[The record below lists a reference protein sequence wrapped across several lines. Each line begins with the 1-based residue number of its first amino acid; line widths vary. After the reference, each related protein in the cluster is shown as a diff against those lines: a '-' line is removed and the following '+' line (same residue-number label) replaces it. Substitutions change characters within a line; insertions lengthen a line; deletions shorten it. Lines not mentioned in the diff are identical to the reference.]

1 MRHEEVLSWKR
12 KSCYQKERAEIFGGD
27 IMRKDG
33 LANITSTEQENVRG
47 RWEETYQIR
56 LVGQVQ
62 QSQRDVEKE
71 QVLPK
76 AKGRKMWRAMIA
88 QIVKK
93 YNRRTGNIVLV
104 RIAYNIK

>member
-1 MRHEEVLSWKR
+1 M
-12 KSCYQKERAEIFGGD
+12 
-27 IMRKDG
+27 
-33 LANITSTEQENVRG
+33 
-47 RWEETYQIR
+47 
-56 LVGQVQ
+56 GQVQ